1 MDYCLFMVAADLIGI
16 FYLLVLYDIWC
27 HYFVHLLRRFEESP
41 GLSLPKG
48 LKIIGGID
56 QFHVHGHRQ
65 QCYPRFSPN
74 FIAGAGIHVGDI
86 IESLWAET
94 NGIAESTRGMSAAHR
109 QEVIDDCMGDSN
121 WNKQLRLRERNS
133 TASGET

>member
-27 HYFVHLLRRFEESP
+27 HYFVHLLWRFEESP
-41 GLSLPKG
+41 GLSLPEG

-65 QCYPRFSPN
+65 QCYP
-74 FIAGAGIHVGDI
+74 
-86 IESLWAET
+86 
-94 NGIAESTRGMSAAHR
+94 
-109 QEVIDDCMGDSN
+109 
-121 WNKQLRLRERNS
+121 
-133 TASGET
+133 